1 MEDHKLIID
10 KIINRK
16 EDIFN
21 EIKQES
27 IDVYIFL
34 LEQYNEGNISN
45 NYLFQFIFRSYYR
58 LDNAGLTPEWKEVFF
73 KLLNNKEKGL
83 SKILNTLY
91 KIPTFRELNTIQFSF
106 ATKLLNMIDSN
117 SPIYDSQV
125 GDVINQRVT
134 GNSKETKIQSCVQI
148 LKNLE
153 SLYKMLLGDKKIR
166 DIVSKFRIKY
176 DKQNKCS
183 DAKILDF
190 ILWALGKIKQSE
202 NKNRN
207 KKL

>member
-10 KIINRK
+10 NIIDRK
-16 EDIFN
+16 KDIFN

-34 LEQYNEGNISN
+34 LEQYNEGNILN

-58 LDNAGLTPEWKEVFF
+58 LDNAGLSPNQKEVFF
-73 KLLNNKEKGL
+73 KLLNNKEKNL
-83 SKILNTLY
+83 SKILNALY
-91 KIPTFRELNTIQFSF
+91 KIPTLRGLNTIQFSF

-117 SPIYDSQV
+117 CPIYDSQV
-125 GDVINQRVT
+125 GDVIHQGVG
-134 GNSKETKIQSCVQI
+134 GNTKETKIQSCVQI
-148 LKNLE
+148 LENLE

-190 ILWALGKIKQSE
+190 ILWGLGKINQLE

>member
-34 LEQYNEGNISN
+34 LEQYDEGNISN

-58 LDNAGLTPEWKEVFF
+58 LDNAGLSPECKEVFF
-73 KLLNNKEKGL
+73 KLLNNKEKNL
-83 SKILNTLY
+83 NKILDTLY
-91 KIPTFRELNTIQFSF
+91 NIPTLRGLNAIQFSF

-134 GNSKETKIQSCVQI
+134 GNSKETKIQSCNQI
-148 LKNLE
+148 LVNLE
-153 SLYKMLLGDKKIR
+153 SLYKILLGDKKIR

-190 ILWALGKIKQSE
+190 ILWALGKIKQLE